1 MTVMLVLMSSAAV
14 QAAEDIRSLSAAQPG
29 RNVTAKASHRD

>member
-1 MTVMLVLMSSAAV
+1 MTVMLVLMSSAV

-29 RNVTAKASHRD
+29 RNVTAKASRRD